1 MNKMYKSFGFIAAVA
16 AMSLVSCQKQELR
29 PSTEGA
35 TITVNATVEDAA
47 NLTKTS
53 IEEVDGVYNVN
64 WDENEVMQAVVWNEA
79 DNDDVASSAFAK
91 EADGTGIFSVTIPAG
106 EWTNIAG
113 IYPSES
119 SSKTSG
125 DSQSRWR
132 INLPTAQTPA
142 AGSYDPK
149 AYVLIARPAT
159 LPSDLTGY
167 EYNAFYYRATALNRF
182 RINNLEHGGNIVS
195 ARITFPE
202 GQKVSGHKR
211 VDLTTTTVTSYNA
224 NNLNYVDLNY
234 AAAPLAATDSNYD
247 LWFTTW
253 GVSVSAEETVTVEI
267 TTEDY
272 KYTKSFTGNTAEFKE
287 NCLNLLALN
296 MTGAE
301 AEELTPAD
309 DDYSG
314 LYLIIAKDSENWTYM
329 GGVSGSR
336 FGVES
341 TTIPASRDFSTLTA
355 NDFIGAESFI
365 WTVAKVDGGY
375 NFTNTDGK
383 YLSLPNDNGAGL
395 SDNAV
400 TLQVTLMED
409 GTFQIKNPSYSNRYL
424 QLNTG
429 NNPPYFANYRDNF
442 NQGADIYLLPWV
454 ESTEPTL
461 IVNEPE
467 KTVTANAESVSFDYI
482 ARNIEGSITAVEAT
496 DESDIIST
504 VSVDEGASTVN
515 VALNPN
521 SDEVEKTATVTLSAE
536 GVDPVTLTINQ
547 RARPAAGTK
556 YYVKVTE
563 EPADWSGNYIIVFE
577 DVNRIYKGSLTEKFE
592 GSSSIENYYDVAID
606 NNQIVAT
613 DDVIS
618 NGVAIENHSGSYA
631 IKTASGY
638 YISRKADSNGVDS
651 AANYSSDCNVTINM
665 RSDGDVEIT
674 GVGGRTMLYNKSAN
688 YIRFYSSSNIGKND
702 YPSPSLYR
710 LSE

>member
-35 TITVNATVEDAA
+35 TITVNASVEDAA

-167 EYNAFYYRATALNRF
+167 EYNAFYYRASALNRF
-182 RINNLEHGGNIVS
+182 RITNLEHGGNIVS

-202 GQKVSGHKR
+202 GQKVSGYKR
-211 VDLTTTTVTSYNA
+211 VDLTTTTVTSYSTDNPS
-224 NNLNYVDLNY
+224 YVDLNY
-234 AAAPLAATDSNYD
+234 SAAPLAATDSNYD

-287 NCLNLLALN
+287 NCLNLLALD

-309 DDYSG
+309 DYSG
-314 LYLIIAKDSENWTYM
+314 EYLIVTTDGSTNWAYM
-329 GGVSGSR
+329 SDYESSR
-336 FGVES
+336 FAGTLS
-341 TTIPASRDFSTLTA
+341 SASASRDFATLTKD
-355 NDFIGAESFI
+355 DFAGADDYI
-365 WTVAKVDGGY
+365 WTVSKAANGYTLYNAAKRYYLNLNSSSTTANTSDTAITLDVILNDDGTYQISYPGSTRSLRGNYVDG
-375 NFTNTDGK
+375 
-383 YLSLPNDNGAGL
+383 AW
-395 SDNAV
+395 
-400 TLQVTLMED
+400 
-409 GTFQIKNPSYSNRYL
+409 R
-424 QLNTG
+424 
-429 NNPPYFANYRDNF
+429 FANYVTTGS
-442 NQGADIYLLPWV
+442 QKDIYLLPWV
-454 ESTEPTL
+454 ESTEPAL
-461 IVNEPE
+461 IVSEAS
-467 KTVTANAESVSFDYI
+467 KTVAAEATEVVFEYI
-482 ARNIEGSITAVEAT
+482 ARNLTGDVTATIAS
-496 DESDIIST
+496 DESQIISGQP
-504 VSVDEGASTVN
+504 VVNAGASTVT
-515 VALNPN
+515 VTLNPN
-521 SDEVEKTATVTLSAE
+521 TDEVEKAATITLASD
-536 GVDPVTLTINQ
+536 GVEPITLTITK
-547 RARPAAGTK
+547 RAYVAAGTEGTATFIVSEAFSSTGNETEINPVTIDGITISGGK
-556 YYVKVTE
+556 GNNSNMGPKRYDDEIRMYYYNTLTVSGDLGITITSINFTISGSHTGYDFS
-563 EPADWSGNYIIVFE
+563 ADTGEYSNGNW
-577 DVNRIYKGSLTEKFE
+577 T
-592 GSSSIENYYDVAID
+592 GSSNSV
-606 NNQIVAT
+606 T
-613 DDVIS
+613 FT
-618 NGVAIENHSGSYA
+618 NGKG
-631 IKTASGY
+631 
-638 YISRKADSNGVDS
+638 DSNKQFR
-651 AANYSSDCNVTINM
+651 TT
-665 RSDGDVEIT
+665 EIVVKYT
-674 GVGGRTMLYNKSAN
+674 K
-688 YIRFYSSSNIGKND
+688 
-702 YPSPSLYR
+702 
-710 LSE
+710 

>member
-1 MNKMYKSFGFIAAVA
+1 MNKMYKPIGFIAAVT

-29 PSTEGA
+29 PSTEGT

-53 IEEVDGVYNVN
+53 IEEVDGVYNIN
-64 WDENEVMQAVVWNEA
+64 WDENEVMQAVVWNESK
-79 DNDDVASSAFAK
+79 NNDVASSAFSK

-119 SSKTSG
+119 SSKASG

-309 DDYSG
+309 DYSG
-314 LYLIIAKDSENWTYM
+314 EYLIVTTDGSTNWAYM
-329 GGVSGSR
+329 SDYESSR
-336 FGVES
+336 FAGTLS
-341 TTIPASRDFSTLTA
+341 SASASRDFATLTKD
-355 NDFIGAESFI
+355 DFAGADDYI
-365 WTVAKVDGGY
+365 WTVSKVANGYTLYNAAKRY
-375 NFTNTDGK
+375 YLNLNSNSTTANTSDTAIT
-383 YLSLPNDNGAGL
+383 LDVILND
-395 SDNAV
+395 
-400 TLQVTLMED
+400 D
-409 GTFQIKNPSYSNRYL
+409 GTYQISYPGSTRSL
-424 QLNTG
+424 RG
-429 NNPPYFANYRDNF
+429 NYVDRAWRFANYVTTGS
-442 NQGADIYLLPWV
+442 QKDIYLLPWV
-454 ESTEPTL
+454 ESTEPAL
-461 IVNEPE
+461 IVSEAS
-467 KTVTANAESVSFDYI
+467 KTVAAEATEVVFEYI
-482 ARNIEGSITAVEAT
+482 ARNLTGDVTATIAS
-496 DESDIIST
+496 DESQIISGQP
-504 VSVDEGASTVN
+504 VVNAGASTVT
-515 VALNPN
+515 VTLNPN
-521 SDEVEKTATVTLSAE
+521 TDEVEKTATITLSAD
-536 GVDPVTLTINQ
+536 GVEPVTLTITQ
-547 RARPAAGTK
+547 RAKPAAGTK

-563 EPADWSGNYIIVFE
+563 EPADWSGQYLIVYE
-577 DVNRIYKGSLTEKFE
+577 DASYAFDGSLSKLDAVNDYKKVTIDGAMIESTSETDAISFTI
-592 GSSSIENYYDVAID
+592 SSID
-606 NNQIVAT
+606 
-613 DDVIS
+613 
-618 NGVAIENHSGSYA
+618 GGYA
-631 IKTASGY
+631 IQSRSGY
-638 YISRKADSNGVDS
+638 YIYN
-651 AANYSSDCNVTINM
+651 SSDDNALKT
-665 RSDGDVEIT
+665 STEET
-674 GVGGRTMLYNKSAN
+674 GVNTISLEDGSCK
-688 YIRFYSSSNIGKND
+688 IVSSSSVLRFNSAKDQMRFRYYKSSSYTRQKPIQ
-702 YPSPSLYR
+702 LYK
-710 LSE
+710 LQ